1 MTETM
6 MQTKIFFNG
15 KRNRVK
21 ILISKKLV
29 IRLPIL
35 LVQMKAGDNSYDL
48 KKESDE

>member
-6 MQTKIFFNG
+6 MQTKLFLNG

-21 ILISKKLV
+21 ISISNKLV

-35 LVQMKAGDNSYDL
+35 VVQMKAGDNSYDL

>member
-1 MTETM
+1 
-6 MQTKIFFNG
+6 MQTKLFLNG

-21 ILISKKLV
+21 ISISNKLV

-35 LVQMKAGDNSYDL
+35 VVQMKAGDNSYDL